1 MSNLKNILSSFKI
14 KNNLCP
20 DVWDTTKGQ
29 YILKSEIRERLLRI
43 AYEFLDSLGV
53 DVVISDVTFTGSL
66 SNFNWSNFSD
76 IDLHLIAD
84 FNQFNKKELP
94 LYEELFMLKKSIF
107 NDKHD
112 ITILG
117 YDVELY
123 VQDENEEHT
132 STGVYSVMNDEW
144 IVKPKKETKKI
155 DINFIKKKSENWMK
169 EIDSVIELSKG
180 ESLEDA
186 KKLIKKFKEKIKKY
200 RSSGLEKGGEY
211 STENLVF
218 KVLRRNGYIEK
229 LFNVSNKLVDSKLSI
244 K

>member
-14 KNNLCP
+14 KSNLCP
-20 DVWDTTKGQ
+20 EVWDKSNNK
-29 YILKSEIRERLLRI
+29 YKLKSNIRERLLKI

-53 DVVISDVTFTGSL
+53 DVIISDVTFTGSL
-66 SNFNWSNFSD
+66 ANYNWSNFSD

-84 FNQFNKKELP
+84 FNQFTEKELP

-112 ITILG
+112 IKILG
-117 YDVELY
+117 YEVELY

-132 STGVYSVMNDEW
+132 STGVYSVMNDDW
-144 IVKPKKETKKI
+144 IVEPKKEIEKI
-155 DINFIKKKSENWMK
+155 DTEFIKKKSENWMK

-180 ESLEDA
+180 ETLEDA
-186 KKLIKKFKEKIKKY
+186 KKIIKKFKEKIKKY
-200 RSSGLEKGGEY
+200 RSCGLEKGGEY
-211 STENLVF
+211 SAENLVF

-229 LFNVSNKLVDSKLSI
+229 LFNVSNKLVDDKLSL